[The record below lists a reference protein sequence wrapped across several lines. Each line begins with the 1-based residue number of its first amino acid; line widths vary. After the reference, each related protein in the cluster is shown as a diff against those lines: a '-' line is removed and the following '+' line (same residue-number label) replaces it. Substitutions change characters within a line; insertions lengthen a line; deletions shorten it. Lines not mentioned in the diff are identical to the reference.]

1 MSFRRKTILGIALIE
16 SILLMILIISGL
28 NFLKSSNQDQ
38 LIQRSR
44 ITARLFA
51 ASTKEAVLATDLAS
65 LESFLNEVLSHPE
78 IVYARIVGDGM
89 VLAQGGDP
97 VALHRPFR
105 EDDRLESVQD
115 GVFDVYADINEGGR
129 QFGRV
134 EIGLSTQSIKEVLD
148 DAVRWTTT
156 IAVIEVILVAV
167 FSFALGTVLTRE
179 LRKLKT
185 ASEEI
190 AERGPGFQT
199 EVVGGDEIAGVAQS
213 FNRMSLRLAQSY
225 NQLTDMLEAHRQMAK
240 IAAGNEAKN
249 TAILSATLDAIITI
263 NREGQIIEFNENAQ
277 KIFGYAPMDIIGS
290 PLVETLIPEEYREAH
305 LQGIARFLATGEG
318 PVLKKRLILSAL
330 HKQGHVFP
338 VELTISPIETEDMLL
353 FTAFLR
359 DITEQQN
366 TARELQLAAQALEA
380 DEGIFITDEQ
390 GRILRIN
397 QAFTRITGYSAEEA
411 LGKNPR
417 MLSSKQHDEAFYRAM
432 WQCIGQDGSWR
443 GEIYNK
449 RKDGSIYPQSLS
461 ITAIKDTQGK
471 ATNYVAHFIDIS
483 ERKRNEQSLKKARRL
498 AEAANEAKSRFLATM
513 SHEIRT
519 PLNAII
525 NMNTLLLES
534 ELSQEQRQFALA
546 AVNGGQLLLAL
557 LNNVL
562 DFSKIEAGKLTLDE
576 HWFKPSE
583 VVNAIT
589 ELFSGEAQNKGI
601 EVVVVTARQVPA
613 ECFSDGLRFKQIL
626 TNLLGNAIKFTN
638 SGGVTVR
645 LDYQV
650 VNKAQPGRLHLV
662 VADTGIGIPE
672 EQQAQLFGEFF
683 QADSTATRRHQGT
696 GLGLAISQR
705 LVHLMGGEIQCF
717 SCRGEGARFSVD
729 IPMRA
734 RGKEE
739 ESRHLDS
746 ILEILK
752 GVEVLVY
759 SQSQLIRSSICE
771 QLSCYAITSKSFN
784 YHDALERRLSGL
796 DSSSR
801 VVIMLDTRVG
811 TSMMREMDYISAL
824 PSRYPQLRFVRLTSM
839 SDAGAIDDSKQMGFR
854 SVVRKPAQACS
865 LLRYLAVT
873 LDDSLPLP
881 NSKSVVLE
889 PLSENIDVDVD
900 PARILLVEDST
911 SNVAITR
918 AALHQKNYEITV
930 AWNGQ
935 EALYA
940 VEEKKFDIILMDISM
955 PLMDGLEATQRIRQG
970 RSLNNATPII
980 AMTANAFAEDR
991 ERCLNAGMDDFMSKP
1006 IDIRKLRSIVE
1017 HWLHQKVVT
1026 SEAKSIDKLEE
1037 ASEETTPSVA
1047 EGPVFDPTVLDQLA
1061 HDTSE
1066 ELLPELVGVYL
1077 EETRKRIP
1085 ILHRLHLEENFYDLE
1100 MQAHSLKS
1108 GSGAFGTV
1116 RLQNLAFSLEQS
1128 AKAGDKSQLA
1138 ALMNKLDEVAETSLH
1153 AIEKFLTGRNL

>member
-16 SILLMILIISGL
+16 IILLLILISSGL
-28 NFLKSSNQDQ
+28 SFLKSSNQDQ

-51 ASTKEAVLATDLAS
+51 VSTKEAILTTDLAS

-78 IVYARIVGDGM
+78 IVYARVIGDGI

-115 GVFDVYADINEGGR
+115 GVFDIHADIHEGGR

-134 EIGLSTQSIKEVLD
+134 EIGLSTQSIKKVLD
-148 DAVRWTTT
+148 DAVRWATA
-156 IAVIEVILVAV
+156 IAVVEVILVAV
-167 FSFALGTVLTRE
+167 FSFALGTILTRE
-179 LRKLKT
+179 LKKLKT

-199 EVVGGDEIAGVAQS
+199 EVAGSDEISGVARS
-213 FNRMSLRLAQSY
+213 FNRMSLQLERSY
-225 NQLTDMLEAHRQMAK
+225 KELVDALEAYRQMAK
-240 IAAGNEAKN
+240 IAASNEAKN
-249 TAILSATLDAIITI
+249 KAILSATLDAIITI

-277 KIFGYAPMDIIGS
+277 KIFDYTPAEIIGAS
-290 PLVETLIPEEYREAH
+290 LVETLIPEEYRAAH
-305 LQGIARFLATGEG
+305 QQGFARFLATGEG
-318 PVLKKRLILSAL
+318 PALRQRLVVSAL
-330 HKQGHVFP
+330 HRQGHVFP
-338 VELTISPIETEDMLL
+338 VELTISPIETEDALL

-380 DEGIFITDEQ
+380 DEGIFITDEHGQ
-390 GRILRIN
+390 ILRIN

-417 MLSSKQHDEAFYRAM
+417 MLSSKQHDETFYRAM
-432 WQCIGQDGSWR
+432 WQRIEQDGSWR

-449 RKDGSIYPQSLS
+449 RKDGSVYPQSLS
-461 ITAIKDTQGK
+461 ITAVKDTKDK
-471 ATNYVAHFIDIS
+471 ATHYVAHFVDIS
-483 ERKRNEQSLKKARRL
+483 ERKKNEQSLKKARQL

-576 HWFKPSE
+576 HWFNPLK
-583 VVNAIT
+583 VVNTIA

-601 EVVVVTARQVPA
+601 EVVVIAARQVPA
-613 ECFSDGLRFKQIL
+613 ECFADGLRFKQIL

-638 SGGVTVR
+638 SGGVTVQ

-650 VNKAQPGRLHLV
+650 LHEAQSERLHLV

-672 EQQAQLFGEFF
+672 EQQAQLFGEFV

-705 LVHLMGGEIQCF
+705 LVHLMGGEIECF

-729 IPMRA
+729 IPVRG
-734 RGKEE
+734 RGKEG
-739 ESRHLDS
+739 RHLDGV
-746 ILEILK
+746 LEILE

-759 SQSQLIRSSICE
+759 SQSQLIRSSLCE
-771 QLSCYAITSKSFN
+771 QLSCYAITSKSFD
-784 YHDALERRLSGL
+784 YHEALERQFSGL
-796 DSSSR
+796 DSRSR
-801 VVIMLDTRVG
+801 VVIILDTPMGISV
-811 TSMMREMDYISAL
+811 MREMDYISAL
-824 PSRYPQLRFVRLTSM
+824 PRRYPQLRFVRLAPM
-839 SDAGAIDDSKQMGFR
+839 SEVGAIDASKQMGFR
-854 SVVRKPAQACS
+854 SVVRKPAQASS

-873 LDDSLPLP
+873 LDASRRLP
-881 NSKSVVLE
+881 NPAESVAVE
-889 PLSENIDVDVD
+889 PLSGNLYVD
-900 PARILLVEDST
+900 PAQILLVEDSA

-918 AALHQKNYEITV
+918 AALHQENYEITV

-940 VEEKKFDIILMDISM
+940 AEERKFDIILMDVSM

-1017 HWLHQKVVT
+1017 YWLHQKAVT
-1026 SEAKSIDKLEE
+1026 PEAKPVDEPEE
-1037 ASEETTPSVA
+1037 ASEETTSPAA

-1061 HDTSE
+1061 RDTSE
-1066 ELLPELVGVYL
+1066 ELLPELAGIYL

-1085 ILHRLHLEENFYDLE
+1085 TLHRLHLEENFCDLE

-1108 GSGAFGTV
+1108 GAGAFGV
-1116 RLQNLAFSLEQS
+1116 LRLQRLAFSLEQ
-1128 AKAGDKSQLA
+1128 AARAADRSQLT
-1138 ALMNKLDEVAETSLH
+1138 ALMGKLEEVAETGLR
-1153 AIEKFLTGRNL
+1153 ALEACLVKKTV

>member
-1 MSFRRKTILGIALIE
+1 LSFRRKTILGIALIE
-16 SILLMILIISGL
+16 IVLLLILISSGL

-38 LIQRSR
+38 LIQRSHT
-44 ITARLFA
+44 TARLFA
-51 ASTKEAVLATDLAS
+51 ASTKEAILTTDLAS

-78 IVYARIVGDGM
+78 IVYARVMGDGV

-115 GVFDVYADINEGGR
+115 GVFDVHADVNESGR

-134 EIGLSTQSIKEVLD
+134 EIGLSIQSIKKVLS
-148 DAVRWTTT
+148 DAVRWTTA
-156 IAVIEVILVAV
+156 IAVVEVILVAV
-167 FSFALGTVLTRE
+167 FSFALGTILTRE
-179 LRKLKT
+179 LQKLKI

-199 EVVGGDEIAGVAQS
+199 EVVGSDEISGVARS
-213 FNRMSLRLAQSY
+213 FNRMSLRLEKSY
-225 NQLTDMLEAHRQMAK
+225 KELMDALEAYRQMAK

-249 TAILSATLDAIITI
+249 KAILSATLDAIITI

-277 KIFGYAPMDIIGS
+277 KIFDYTPAEIIGAS
-290 PLVETLIPEEYREAH
+290 LVETLIPEEYRAAH
-305 LQGIARFLATGEG
+305 QQGFARFLATGEG
-318 PVLKKRLILSAL
+318 PALKQRLVLSAL
-330 HKQGHVFP
+330 HRQGHVFP
-338 VELTISPIETEDMLL
+338 VELTISPIKTEDMLL

-380 DEGIFITDEQ
+380 DEGIFITDEH

-417 MLSSKQHDEAFYRAM
+417 MLSSKQHDETFYRAM
-432 WQCIGQDGSWR
+432 WQRIERDGGWR

-461 ITAIKDTQGK
+461 ITAVKNTEGK
-471 ATNYVAHFIDIS
+471 ATHYVAHFVDIS
-483 ERKRNEQSLKKARRL
+483 ERKKNEQSLKKARRL

-576 HWFKPSE
+576 HWFNPLK
-583 VVNAIT
+583 VVNTIA

-601 EVVVVTARQVPA
+601 EVVVIAARQVPA
-613 ECFSDGLRFKQIL
+613 ECFADGLRFKQIL

-650 VNKAQPGRLHLV
+650 LNEAQSGRLRLV

-672 EQQAQLFGEFF
+672 EQQAQLFGEFI

-705 LVHLMGGEIQCF
+705 LVHLMGGEIECF

-729 IPMRA
+729 MPMRG
-734 RGKEE
+734 RGKEG
-739 ESRHLDS
+739 RHLDGV
-746 ILEILK
+746 LEILK

-759 SQSQLIRSSICE
+759 SQSQLIRSSLCE
-771 QLSCYAITSKSFN
+771 QLSCYAITSRSFD
-784 YHDALERRLSGL
+784 YHEALEQQFSSL
-796 DSSSR
+796 DSRSR
-801 VVIMLDTRVG
+801 VVIMLDTPMGISV
-811 TSMMREMDYISAL
+811 MREMDYISAL
-824 PSRYPQLRFVRLTSM
+824 PRRYPQLRFVRLAPM
-839 SDAGAIDDSKQMGFR
+839 NEVGAIDASKQMGFR
-854 SVVRKPAQACS
+854 SVVRKPAQASS

-881 NSKSVVLE
+881 NPESVVLE
-889 PLSENIDVDVD
+889 PPSENIHVSVN
-900 PARILLVEDST
+900 PAQILLVEDST

-918 AALHQKNYEITV
+918 AALHQGNYEITV

-935 EALYA
+935 EALHA
-940 VEEKKFDIILMDISM
+940 VEERKFDIILMDVSM

-970 RSLNNATPII
+970 RSLNHATPII

-1026 SEAKSIDKLEE
+1026 SEAISIDKPGE
-1037 ASEETTPSVA
+1037 ALEETTSPAA

-1066 ELLPELVGVYL
+1066 ELLPELVGIYL

-1085 ILHRLHLEENFYDLE
+1085 TLHRLHLEENFYDLE

-1108 GSGAFGTV
+1108 GAGAFGV
-1116 RLQNLAFSLEQS
+1116 LRLQNLAFGLEQ
-1128 AKAGDKSQLA
+1128 AARAADRSQLT
-1138 ALMNKLDEVAETSLH
+1138 ALMGKLEEVAETGLC
-1153 AIEKFLTGRNL
+1153 ALEKCLVTRTV